1 MFDFSY
7 KKMNLKNILMLF
19 ILMYCIT
26 SIKAQTDVFAR
37 IRSNAQEIYVKQPVK
52 VSITVYTA
60 TWFTQPLDMGNIQV
74 PNAFVL
80 PFKRTQS
87 AIQYVNKK
95 KYATLEFFYLIFPY
109 QAGELTIPAMDIVAE
124 SPPEG
129 DYKGRRIDL
138 KTNPITIKV
147 NPVPRVADD
156 QNWMVATN
164 ATITERWNRPLTDL
178 KVGELIERT
187 ITIRASGTLPAFIPP
202 LHIEQP
208 NWAGI
213 YPREPEL
220 KDTRTNTSANG
231 ILIQRY
237 RYLLEKEGTFEVDP
251 VSISWWNPHLQKKY
265 SRETKATT
273 LTIIP
278 NPDLGILATMR
289 DSLSISQSVDNL
301 AEEDKEL
308 TIFGLS
314 IYQFSILVIL
324 IIILT
329 FLIIQLLKR
338 VIINVRYRKAAY
350 INSERYYF
358 HQLLKALGNDQ
369 QDTLNALY
377 LWLLSLNQE
386 AYTLESIKAKL
397 SNATI
402 NQQLNE
408 LLLNIFDN
416 QPAQTQQYLSKHDIE
431 HLREELKIKLKNPTE
446 KLPIL
451 NP

>member
-1 MFDFSY
+1 MVIP
-7 KKMNLKNILMLF
+7 KKNILTLL
-19 ILMYCIT
+19 ILMLSFSYT
-26 SIKAQTDVFAR
+26 KAQTDAFAR
-37 IRSNAQEIYVKQPVK
+37 VRSNTQEIYVKQPVK

-95 KYATLEFFYLIFPY
+95 KYATIEFFYLIFPY
-109 QAGELTIPAMDIVAE
+109 QSGELTIPTMNIIAE
-124 SPPEG
+124 TPPEG
-129 DYKGRRIDL
+129 DYKGQRINL
-138 KTNPITIKV
+138 KTKPITIKV
-147 NPVPRVADD
+147 NPVPAGVDV
-156 QNWMVATN
+156 QNWLVAN
-164 ATITERWNRPLTDL
+164 DATISERWNRPLTNL

-202 LHIEQP
+202 LHLDQP
-208 NWAGI
+208 EWAGI

-220 KDTRTNTSANG
+220 KDTRTNTGANG

-265 SRETKATT
+265 NRETKPTS
-273 LTIIP
+273 LTVLP

-289 DSLSISQSVDNL
+289 NSLSIIQPSVDASDSDEDFLILGLNL
-301 AEEDKEL
+301 
-308 TIFGLS
+308 
-314 IYQFSILVIL
+314 YQAALLVIL
-324 IIILT
+324 LGGVI
-329 FLIIQLLKR
+329 FLIIPLIGFVKKRIRQKKSAYQL
-338 VIINVRYRKAAY
+338 
-350 INSERYYF
+350 SERLYF
-358 HQLLKALGNDQ
+358 HQLLKASESGQ

-386 AYTLESIKAKL
+386 AYTLESIKAQL
-397 SNATI
+397 SNSTI
-402 NQQLNE
+402 NKRLND
-408 LLLNIFDN
+408 LLLTIFSDN
-416 QPAQTQQYLSKHDIE
+416 TIQTKQSLSKHDIE
-431 HLREELKIKLKNPTE
+431 QLRYELKIQLQKPTE
-446 KLPIL
+446 KLPTF